1 MMVEMTNHINIFV
14 KASTTSPVDPMFP
27 VSIALYSKVKTKTWP
42 IALGPLLPVSLYH
55 NCMSYNT
62 PRYLIDNDVARAL
75 QYKVHMSFFLTAMLI
90 SILIEVHTSHTPGFR
105 N

>member
-42 IALGPLLPVSLYH
+42 SYHGNQSLYT
-55 NCMSYNT
+55 M
-62 PRYLIDNDVARAL
+62 IV
-75 QYKVHMSFFLTAMLI
+75 
-90 SILIEVHTSHTPGFR
+90 
-105 N
+105 